1 MHVGPV
7 AAIME
12 HAHAPFRGG
21 LISENVQTTRDK
33 VPFLGDAPF
42 IGRLFRGKGR
52 NSKKKNMVIYV
63 KPTII
68 DPAGQPKNR
77 PAQLP
82 FSRTDSPDPMGIINP
97 VDPALMNNSGLN
109 NGGGVPGGEGT
120 PPAGGGL
127 NKYQGRVWNATSGGS
142 FRR

>member
-1 MHVGPV
+1 M
-7 AAIME
+7 
-12 HAHAPFRGG
+12 
-21 LISENVQTTRDK
+21 ISENVQTTRDK

-82 FSRTDSPDPMGIINP
+82 FSRTASPESMGLINP
-97 VDPALMNNSGLN
+97 IDPGVMNN
-109 NGGGVPGGEGT
+109 NGGGVPAGGGA
-120 PPAGGGL
+120 PPAAGGGL
-127 NKYQGRVWNATSGGS
+127 NKFQGRVWTANSGES